1 MENVLKIEDNWNN
14 YVATLLKKQNKTAID
29 LQIIN
34 EWKKDKEV
42 KNLKDS
48 RKFHAYFEQFE

>member
-14 YVATLLKKQNKTAID
+14 YVETLLKKQNKTAID

-48 RKFHAYFEQFE
+48 RKFHAYFEKFE